1 MSCDMTIQ
9 PKLKSFDCNGANN
22 LIKKIKL
29 YRTDYNGEFPL
40 KALLEQVKDDPGLS
54 ISLIPIINDDIPI
67 IEFNYTCEITSWFY
81 EPIIFKINI
90 Q

>member
-1 MSCDMTIQ
+1 MSCGPTI
-9 PKLKSFDCNGANN
+9 PMRLKSFDCNGANN

-54 ISLIPIINDDIPI
+54 ISLIPVTDSLT
-67 IEFNYTCEITSWFY
+67 FNYTCEITSWFY